1 MSNKDNYIIINDYFD
16 YKENI
21 LSLERKNKELDTKIQ
36 ELEKIIYQHLPVNKK
51 GAIIKMVDTYNSMWT
66 FYERTKIISLVI
78 LFLFGNKLL
87 TEPYIFHYIYNIL
100 KYIVS

>member
-1 MSNKDNYIIINDYFD
+1 MSNKDNYIIINDYFE

-21 LSLERKNKELDTKIQ
+21 LSLEQKNKELETKIQ
-36 ELEKIIYQHLPVNKK
+36 ELEKMIHQHLSTNKK
-51 GAIIKMVDTYNSMWT
+51 GAIVKMVDTYNSMWT
-66 FYERTKIISLVI
+66 LYERTKFISFVV
-78 LFLFGNKLL
+78 LFFFGNKLL